1 MTATSQRPDET
12 PFASSLRGRLSWI
25 AALAFASGFPFGLV
39 NETIPIYLR
48 TTGASLVDIGHLAK
62 LSLPWSLKW
71 LWAPLVDRHGTRRQ
85 WITACLAGLAV
96 LTLALGSLDVGTLG
110 YGFWIVLVLIV
121 VLSAT
126 QDVAIDAYTI
136 QSTTTRELGVANSV
150 RITLYRVAM
159 LSAGGLLVWLAGRTS
174 WSRSFTAGAVLLL
187 VLTVCALLLP
197 PVDRTT
203 RRTGSLW
210 EPIRELFAR
219 RGIGTVIVFALI
231 FKFDIA
237 ALEPMMRPFW
247 VDTGL
252 TLEEIGAVVTS
263 GRLVATVTGAALG
276 GVFTTRYGIFA
287 GLWVLGLVQAL
298 SGLVYWLTAVADQQT
313 MVSIAT
319 LDPKALVVGAAY
331 FESFAAGLGTSAY
344 LAFLMSVCEKRYAAT
359 QFALLSALLALTRWI
374 AGDLSG
380 NLAEALGYANYFL
393 LTFALG
399 LPAFALIPRLR
410 RSVAVN
416 PTAS

>member
-1 MTATSQRPDET
+1 LSAPSRADEVPFTT
-12 PFASSLRGRLSWI
+12 PLRGRLTWI
-25 AALAFASGFPFGLV
+25 AALAFASGFPFGLI

-48 TTGASLVDIGHLAK
+48 STGASLVDIGHLAK

-71 LWAPLVDRHGTRRQ
+71 LWAPLVDRLGTRKH
-85 WITACLAGLAV
+85 WIAGCLGLLAV
-96 LTLALGSLDVGTLG
+96 LTFVLGHLNVANLG
-110 YGFWIVLVLIV
+110 MAFWIVLVLIV

-159 LSAGGLLVWLAGRTS
+159 LSAGGLLVWLAGRTG
-174 WSRSFTAGAVLLL
+174 WSTSFTAGGVLLL
-187 VLTVCALLLP
+187 ILTGCALLLP
-197 PVDRTT
+197 AVDRTT
-203 RRTGSLW
+203 RRTESLW
-210 EPIRELFAR
+210 EPIRELLAR
-219 RGIGTVIVFALI
+219 PGIATVIVFALI

-247 VDTGL
+247 VDSGL

-263 GRLVATVTGAALG
+263 GRLVATIAGAALG
-276 GVFTTRYGIFA
+276 GLFTTRYGIFA
-287 GLWVLGLVQAL
+287 GLWVLGIIQAL
-298 SGLVYWLTAVADQQT
+298 SGLVYWLTAITDQP
-313 MVSIAT
+313 IAAGRA
-319 LDPKALVVGAAY
+319 LDPKTLVVGAAY

-380 NLAEALGYANYFL
+380 NLAEWLGYADYFL

-410 RSVAVN
+410 RAVG
-416 PTAS
+416 A